1 MGEITQSITEFV
13 GDLPNKDTMT
23 ESEFNVAAE
32 AWVEYQDGIAAE
44 VNAFSTQANSLRTDC
59 NTAKTD
65 AEAALA
71 STETARDTAAASA
84 NFAGNW
90 SDLTGALAMP
100 ASVWHDGKL
109 WLLLT
114 DLADVTASEPSP
126 SNTDWGMFLVY
137 GLDITSK
144 TADYEIT
151 AVEMAAGN
159 KIFTNEGAGA
169 EVEFTLPGRADNY
182 RVRFLVSAAQ
192 YLKIVPPS
200 GEKIYYL
207 SDETATDG
215 YVRSNTPGDSFEII
229 GSATEG
235 YRIVNL
241 TGSLH
246 VDE

>member
-59 NTAKTD
+59 NTAKAD
-65 AEAALA
+65 AETALA
-71 STETARDTAAASA
+71 SAESARDAAASSSS
-84 NFAGNW
+84 FYGNW
-90 SDLTGALAMP
+90 SELTGSLSMP

-109 WLLLT
+109 WLLLA

-126 SNTDWGMFLVY
+126 SNSDWGLLLVC
-137 GLDITSK
+137 GWGITAK
-144 TADYEIT
+144 TADYTISAPEMDIGT
-151 AVEMAAGN
+151 A
-159 KIFTNEGAGA
+159 IFTNAGA
-169 EVEFTLPGRADNY
+169 SAMVTFTLPARADNY
-182 RVRFLVSAAQ
+182 RARFLVSAAQ
-192 YLKIVPPS
+192 YLKVVPPS

-207 SDETATDG
+207 SYESAADG

-229 GSATEG
+229 ASATEG
-235 YRIVNL
+235 YRIV
-241 TGSLH
+241 SLVGVLL